1 MLWVWLLLSAF
12 CILIFIIFI
21 SKLRIQ
27 INLNHVQSNDFY
39 QIKFSLWFGL
49 IRYTYKIPVVKIDKD
64 SPTVVV
70 NEEMKAGNPSQE
82 KGQQDHWKDYSIQDA
97 IRLLEDAKDFL
108 KHVVGFHKIMKR
120 FLSHVSVER
129 IRWNTVVGVGDAMYT
144 GVAVGVV
151 WSLKGSIMGIISQY
165 MRLKDH
171 PIMEVLPSFQY
182 PVSETRFQCMISF
195 RIGHAILTSLR
206 ILKHWKKFR
215 HKRTEHLGNIQ
226 SEKVHS
232 AKM

>member
-12 CILIFIIFI
+12 CVLIFIIFI

-27 INLNHVQSNDFY
+27 VNVNRVRGNDFY
-39 QIKFSLWFGL
+39 QIKCSLWFGL
-49 IRYTYKIPVVKIDKD
+49 IRYTYKIPVIKVDED

-70 NEEMKAGNPSQE
+70 DEEMKAGNPSQE
-82 KGQQDHWKDYSIQDA
+82 KGGQDQWKDYSIQDA
-97 IRLLEDAKDFL
+97 ARLIEDMKEFLE
-108 KHVVGFHKIMKR
+108 HVVGFHKIVKR
-120 FLSHVSVER
+120 FLSHVSIER
-129 IRWNTVVGVGDAMYT
+129 IRWNTVIGSGDAMYT
-144 GVAVGVV
+144 GVTVGMI
-151 WSLKGSIMGIISQY
+151 WSLKGSLIGIVSQY

-171 PIMEVLPSFQY
+171 PIIEVLPSFQY
-182 PVSETRFQCMISF
+182 HTLETRFQCMISF

-215 HKRTEHLGNIQ
+215 HKRTERLGNVQ

-232 AKM
+232 VKM

>member
-1 MLWVWLLLSAF
+1 MLWVWVLLSAF
-12 CILIFIIFI
+12 CVLIFIIFI

-27 INLNHVQSNDFY
+27 VNLNQVRGNDFY

-49 IRYTYKIPVVKIDKD
+49 IRYTYKVPVVKVDEG
-64 SPTVVV
+64 SSTVVV
-70 NEEMKAGNPSQE
+70 KEETKTGNPSQE
-82 KGQQDHWKDYSIQDA
+82 QGEQDQWKDYSIQDA
-97 IRLLEDAKDFL
+97 IRLMQNAKEFLE
-108 KHVVGFHKIMKR
+108 HVVGFHKIMKR
-120 FLSHVSVER
+120 FLSHVSIER
-129 IRWNTVVGVGDAMYT
+129 IRWNTMIGVGDAMYT
-144 GVAVGVV
+144 GMAVGVA
-151 WSLKGSIMGIISQY
+151 WSLKGSIIGIVSQY
-165 MRLKDH
+165 MRLKDR

-182 PVSETRFQCMISF
+182 PVSETRLQCMISF

-215 HKRTEHLGNIQ
+215 HKRMERVGNIQ